1 MTTTRSIVVFRGTRP
16 AAVKLAAV
24 VATPRVSAAERFS
37 PEAAFEFSPSVTP
50 DPRAARWEFWR
61 HAGAVD
67 AIFVGPDVRRF
78 ATSETP
84 TRCVGRR

>member
-1 MTTTRSIVVFRGTRP
+1 MTTTRSIVVFMGTRP
-16 AAVKLAAV
+16 EAVKLAAV

-50 DPRAARWEFWR
+50 
-61 HAGAVD
+61 VD
-67 AIFVGPDVRRF
+67 AIFVGPDIRRS